1 MAPLIEYKPI
11 DSDLEYPQRYYKK
24 EEDEKSENTT
34 ASSASTTSTEIPSVT
49 SKIDWADRIRSYRAS
64 QLPEYPVT
72 TQDTQATQITQPK
85 VGPEEYERAWEEYL
99 QRDPDAINYKQ
110 QLTDLASFES
120 EFRSRPSAGDKGT
133 DRAYGYFQVMGDNI
147 KNISGGQTSIDQF
160 MADPVK
166 QIEIAVK
173 LWKSQ
178 AAGFKD
184 RDYSRAKELGWSED
198 DVRKAGWFA
207 GVGGTRN
214 YLHRGINPND
224 YKMYGG
230 KDKGGVTLTEYV
242 QRVTSSKQGG
252 NLDKDYKHIK
262 IRNKKYYIEIA
273 ESEEEKSI
281 GLSDRES
288 LPENEGMLFIIK
300 DDEKDEKDLI
310 WFTMEDTSFPLDII
324 FIDDD
329 LEVTQ
334 VSKGKPMSTEPIY
347 GEGDYVLE
355 LNINSG
361 VKVGDEIEFVTDKE
375 VNKKMLVLDSSGEVQ
390 MKLEG
395 GERIMSINNTKTLIK
410 FAKKASST
418 GKDND
423 YKTLG
428 KRVFK
433 FLETQNNAEP
443 EYV

>member
-1 MAPLIEYKPI
+1 MDTLIEYKPI
-11 DSDLEYPQRYYKK
+11 DSNLGYLQRQSKK

-34 ASSASTTSTEIPSVT
+34 SSASTTSREVPGVT
-49 SKIDWADRIRSYRAS
+49 SKIDWAERIRNYRAS
-64 QLPEYPVT
+64 QLPEHPII
-72 TQDTQATQITQPK
+72 TQATQTTQSR

-99 QRDPDAINYKQ
+99 KRDPDAINYKQ

-120 EFRSRPSAGDKGT
+120 DFKSRPSAGDKGT

-147 KNISGGQTSIDQF
+147 KNLSGGQTSIDQF

-173 LWKSQ
+173 LWKEQ
-178 AAGFKD
+178 ASRFTEKD
-184 RDYSRAKELGWSED
+184 YARAKELGWSKD
-198 DVRKAGWFA
+198 DVHKAGWFA

-242 QRVTSSKQGG
+242 QRVASSKQGG

-262 IRNKKYYIEIA
+262 IGNKKYYIEIA

-281 GLSDRES
+281 GLSDRET

-300 DDEKDEKDLI
+300 DDEKDEKGLI

-324 FIDDD
+324 FIDND
-329 LEVTQ
+329 LEVTK
-334 VSKGKPMSTEPIY
+334 VAKGKPMSTDPIY

-361 VKVGDEIEFVTDKE
+361 VKVGDEIDFVTDKE
-375 VNKKMLVLDSSGEVQ
+375 VNKKMLVLDSNGEVQ

-423 YKTLG
+423 YKALG

-433 FLETQNNAEP
+433 FLEAQNNAEP

>member
-1 MAPLIEYKPI
+1 MDSLIEYKPI
-11 DSDLEYPQRYYKK
+11 DSDLGYLQRQSKK
-24 EEDEKSENTT
+24 EEDGKFENTAYST
-34 ASSASTTSTEIPSVT
+34 STTSREPGIPGVT
-49 SKIDWADRIRSYRAS
+49 SEINWAERIRNYRAS
-64 QLPEYPVT
+64 RLPEYPVS
-72 TQDTQATQITQPK
+72 TQATQTTQPR

-99 QRDPDAINYKQ
+99 QQDPDAINYKQ

-120 EFRSRPSAGDKGT
+120 EFNSRPSAGDKGS
-133 DRAYGYFQVMGDNI
+133 DRAYGYFQVMGNNI
-147 KNISGGQTSIDQF
+147 KNISRGQTSIDQF

-173 LWKSQ
+173 LWKEQ
-178 AAGFKD
+178 ASRFTE
-184 RDYSRAKELGWSED
+184 RDYARAKELNWSED

-262 IRNKKYYIEIA
+262 IGNKKYYIEIA

-288 LPENEGMLFIIK
+288 LPEDEGMLFIIK

-324 FIDDD
+324 FINDD
-329 LEVTQ
+329 LEVTK
-334 VSKGKPMSTEPIY
+334 VSKGKPMSTEPIH
-347 GEGDYVLE
+347 GKGDYVLE
-355 LNINSG
+355 LNTNSG
-361 VKVGDEIEFVTDKE
+361 VKVGDEIDFITDKE
-375 VNKKMLVLDSSGEVQ
+375 VNKKMLVLDSDGEVQ

-423 YKTLG
+423 YKALG

>member
-1 MAPLIEYKPI
+1 MTSLIEYKPI
-11 DSDLEYPQRYYKK
+11 DSKLKYPHREEENK
-24 EEDEKSENTT
+24 ESESTT
-34 ASSASTTSTEIPSVT
+34 STASTTSREIPSV
-49 SKIDWADRIRSYRAS
+49 SSGINWADRIRSYRAS
-64 QLPEYPVT
+64 YLPESQTT
-72 TQDTQATQITQPK
+72 TQTTQTK
-85 VGPEEYERAWEEYL
+85 LGPEEYERAWEEYL
-99 QRDPDAINYKQ
+99 KRDPDAINFKQ

-120 EFRSRPSAGDKGT
+120 SFDSRPSDGDQGT
-133 DRAYGYFQVMGDNI
+133 DRAYGYFQIMGNNI
-147 KNISGGQTSIDQF
+147 RNLSGGQTSIDQF
-160 MADPVK
+160 MSDPVK
-166 QIEIAVK
+166 QIEIAAK
-173 LWKSQ
+173 LWRDQ
-178 AAGFKD
+178 AAGFTEKD
-184 RDYSRAKELGWSED
+184 YTRAKELGWSED
-198 DVRKAGWFA
+198 NVRKAGWFA
-207 GVGGTRN
+207 GVEGTRN
-214 YLHRGINPND
+214 YLHNGVNPND

-230 KDKGGVTLTEYV
+230 KGGVTLTEYV
-242 QRVTSSKQGG
+242 QRVTRAKQGG

-262 IRNKKYYIEIA
+262 IGNKKYYIEIA

-281 GLSDRES
+281 GLSNKES

-300 DDEKDEKDLI
+300 DNEKDKEGLI
-310 WFTMEDTSFPLDII
+310 WFNMEDTSFPLDII
-324 FIDDD
+324 FINDD

-355 LNINSG
+355 LNVNSG

-375 VNKKMLVLDSSGEVQ
+375 INKKMLVLDSSGEAQ

-423 YKTLG
+423 YKALG

-443 EYV
+443 EFV